1 VRRAWTIGTFPMSR
15 EERFALPKVE
25 VPRKLEKQLR
35 LRLPVCCDG
44 FFLVSLGRA
53 DKPWRRFA
61 PP

>member
-1 VRRAWTIGTFPMSR
+1 M
-15 EERFALPKVE
+15 ERI
-25 VPRKLEKQLR
+25 LEKQLR
-35 LRLPVCCDG
+35 LRLPSLLRR